1 MKQGSGR
8 FVAAAL
14 AILMLVLPGTLS
26 AGRWN
31 GIDLIITCLDG
42 RQVRGE
48 LIAVKTDTLVLFG
61 TDAKVESVLLTD
73 IKNIRICRKSK
84 AWQGLLGGFLAGAVG
99 GAIWGG
105 LSGGEE
111 WGLSGGA
118 ILGAFLVAIPA
129 SLPGLVVGMAAGL
142 DDEIDLAGLPETERN
157 RILAKLSRQARAPE
171 VYVPQSRTPTAGEP
185 GKRPA
190 PSRYDRTRFKL
201 TWMPGYRVGGRGD
214 FTKSENIAFRFTE
227 DLPPEEAGPYASS
240 WRPFEDGPRF
250 SSGRMTLA
258 YAWSRQLASEVELC
272 ISDRWTD
279 LRSGDLR
286 FTSTLNGLSYFAYFG
301 SHEEADS
308 TSLLIG
314 LSFRPLL
321 PAFFKPHSIELGVA
335 AGPAWISWR
344 GRNAYDYPSDYDG
357 TDRHRSMTWAARA
370 RVSYDYYFN
379 PAVSMG
385 AFAEYRRIQADIP
398 SYSRTELLVFNES
411 NYDVSALTRWTEV
424 TFPGRTIALGGM
436 TCGLR
441 FGLSF

>member
-84 AWQGLLGGFLAGAVG
+84 ARQGLLGGFLAGSG
-99 GAIWGG
+99 RRSYLGAG

-111 WGLSGGA
+111 WGVRGA

-142 DDEIDLAGLPETERN
+142 DDEIDFGRPAGDRKEP
-157 RILAKLSRQARAPE
+157 ILAKLEPPGPWRRRSMSRSQGPR
-171 VYVPQSRTPTAGEP
+171 RP
-185 GKRPA
+185 GSPGRDPL

-286 FTSTLNGLSYFAYFG
+286 FTSTLNGLSY
-301 SHEEADS
+301 
-308 TSLLIG
+308 SLRISAATKRRTRHRF
-314 LSFRPLL
+314 LSACPSGRSCRLSSSPIPSNWGWP
-321 PAFFKPHSIELGVA
+321 PAQPR
-335 AGPAWISWR
+335 ISWR
-344 GRNAYDYPSDYDG
+344 GRNAYDFPSDYDG
-357 TDRHRSMTWAARA
+357 TDRHRAVTWAARA

-385 AFAEYRRIQADIP
+385 AFAEYRWIQADI
-398 SYSRTELLVFNES
+398 LVLE
-411 NYDVSALTRWTEV
+411 DRA
-424 TFPGRTIALGGM
+424 PGI
-436 TCGLR
+436 
-441 FGLSF
+441 